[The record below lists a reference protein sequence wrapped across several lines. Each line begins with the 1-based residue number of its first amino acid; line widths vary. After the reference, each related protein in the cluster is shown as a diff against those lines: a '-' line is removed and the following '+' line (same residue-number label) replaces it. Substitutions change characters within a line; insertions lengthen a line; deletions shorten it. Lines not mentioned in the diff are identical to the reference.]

1 MIYIALLRG
10 INVGGNNKIEMKKLK
25 QTFENAGLGHV
36 TTYINSGN
44 IIFSSQ
50 GDSNEELSLKLEQA
64 ILEDFSLP
72 IRVIV
77 RNMKEIQSIME
88 ALPNEWSNDT
98 QMKSDVLFLWD
109 EINDISVL
117 DKLPLKPGIGHVIYT
132 TGAVLYSVSKQQVTK
147 SGLTKLVGTKLY
159 QQMTV
164 RNVNTTRQI
173 NKLMQMAEQEELRD
187 TSSDRN
193 PKATLGG

>member
-10 INVGGNNKIEMKKLK
+10 INVGGKNKINMKKLK
-25 QTFENAGLGHV
+25 ETFEKSGMSHV

-44 IIFSSQ
+44 IIFSSKVQ
-50 GDSNEELSLKLEQA
+50 SNEELSLQLEQA

-77 RNMKEIQSIME
+77 RNMAEIQTIME
-88 ALPNEWSNDT
+88 TLPEEWSNDT

-117 DKLPLKPGIGHVIYT
+117 DKLPLKPGIGNVVYT
-132 TGAVLYSVSKQQVTK
+132 PGAILFSVSREHAIK
-147 SGLTKLVGTKLY
+147 SGITKLAGSSLY

-173 NKLMQMAEQEELRD
+173 YKLMQMAEQEELRAEG
-187 TSSDRN
+187 SRR
-193 PKATLGG
+193 A

>member
-25 QTFENAGLGHV
+25 QTFEKAGMGHV

-50 GDSNEELSLKLEQA
+50 DRPNQELSLILEQE
-64 ILEDFSLP
+64 ILKDFSLP

-77 RNMKEIQSIME
+77 RNMKEIRSIME

-98 QMKSDVLFLWD
+98 LMKSDVMFLWD

-117 DKLPLKPGIGHVIYT
+117 DKFPLKPGIGHVIYT
-132 TGAVLYSVSKQQVTK
+132 TGAVLFSVSKEQVTK

-173 NKLMQMAEQEELRD
+173 YKLMQMAEQEELQD
-187 TSSDRN
+187 MSS
-193 PKATLGG
+193 

>member
-1 MIYIALLRG
+1 MIYVALLRG
-10 INVGGNNKIEMKKLK
+10 INVGGNNKINMKKLK
-25 QTFENAGLGHV
+25 ETFEKAGMSHV

-44 IIFSSQ
+44 IIFSSEVQ
-50 GDSNEELSLKLEQA
+50 SNEELSLQLEQA

-77 RNMKEIQSIME
+77 RNITEIQNIMK
-88 ALPNEWSNDT
+88 ALPKEWSNDT

-117 DKLPLKPGIGHVIYT
+117 EKLPLKRGIGNVMYT
-132 TGAVLYSVSKQQVTK
+132 PGAILFSVSKENVTK
-147 SGLTKLVGTKLY
+147 SGMTKLVGSSLY
-159 QQMTV
+159 KHMTV

-173 NKLMQMAEQEELRD
+173 YKLMQMAEQEELRD
-187 TSSDRN
+187 TDS
-193 PKATLGG
+193 

>member
-25 QTFENAGLGHV
+25 QTFEHAGMGHV

-50 GDSNEELSLKLEQA
+50 ERSNQELSLILEQA

-98 QMKSDVLFLWD
+98 QMKSDVMFLWD

-132 TGAVLYSVSKQQVTK
+132 TGPFCFLLARNK
-147 SGLTKLVGTKLY
+147 S
-159 QQMTV
+159 
-164 RNVNTTRQI
+164 
-173 NKLMQMAEQEELRD
+173 
-187 TSSDRN
+187 
-193 PKATLGG
+193 PKAG

>member
-25 QTFENAGLGHV
+25 QTFEHAGMGHV

-50 GDSNEELSLKLEQA
+50 ERPNQELSLILEQA

-88 ALPNEWSNDT
+88 ALPNEWANDT
-98 QMKSDVLFLWD
+98 QMKSDVMFLWD

-132 TGAVLYSVSKQQVTK
+132 TGAVLFSVSKEQVTK

-164 RNVNTTRQI
+164 RNVNTARQI
-173 NKLMQMAEQEELRD
+173 YKLMQLAEQEELQD
-187 TSSDRN
+187 TSS
-193 PKATLGG
+193 

>member
-25 QTFENAGLGHV
+25 QTFENAGMGHV

-50 GDSNEELSLKLEQA
+50 GQSNEELSLKLEQA

-98 QMKSDVLFLWD
+98 QMKSDVMFLWD

-117 DKLPLKPGIGHVIYT
+117 DRLPLKTGIGHVIYT
-132 TGAVLYSVSKQQVTK
+132 TGAVLSSVSKEQVTK

-173 NKLMQMAEQEELRD
+173 YKLMQMAEQEELRD
-187 TSSDRN
+187 TSS
-193 PKATLGG
+193 

>member
-1 MIYIALLRG
+1 MIYVALLRG
-10 INVGGNNKIEMKKLK
+10 INVGGNNKINMKKLK
-25 QTFENAGLGHV
+25 ETFEKAGMSHV

-44 IIFSSQ
+44 IIFSSEVQ
-50 GDSNEELSLKLEQA
+50 SNEELSLQLEQA

-77 RNMKEIQSIME
+77 RNMAEIQTIME
-88 ALPNEWSNDT
+88 VLPEEWSNDT

-117 DKLPLKPGIGHVIYT
+117 DKLPLKAGIGNVMYT
-132 TGAVLYSVSKQQVTK
+132 SGAILFSVSREHVTK
-147 SGLTKLVGTKLY
+147 SGMTKLAGTNLY
-159 QQMTV
+159 QHMTV

-173 NKLMQMAEQEELRD
+173 YKLMQTAEQEELRALD
-187 TSSDRN
+187 S
-193 PKATLGG
+193 